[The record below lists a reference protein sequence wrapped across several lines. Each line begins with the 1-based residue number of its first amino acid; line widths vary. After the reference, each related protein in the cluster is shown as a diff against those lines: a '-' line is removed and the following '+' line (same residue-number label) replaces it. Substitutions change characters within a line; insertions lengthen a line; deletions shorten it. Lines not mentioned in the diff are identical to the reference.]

1 MRVSASFLPGLASA
15 AVPFTLQGPG
25 VNPADFRVTVFASGL
40 SYPLGMARLP
50 DGSMLVSVLQN
61 ASFFGGTA
69 SLVRLVDANGDG
81 VADAAPVVLYT
92 GLSMGQSSLKIAGNL
107 VFVTGQK
114 TPITVLRLGATPAS
128 ALTLVGTITVTYP
141 SGGWLHPHS
150 ALAVRKTQGS
160 ANRYDLLFQLG
171 SDTNFAVTTRTAT
184 LGNIAIS
191 GATGTLAGESIYL
204 LNITDQTGSVTAS
217 GLTRVASG
225 LRNAAGMAFHPV
237 TGDLYFQ
244 ENGIDGLVDANE
256 PLSADELNVIP
267 RNSLGSA
274 GWFFGFPANYTAY
287 RTGIRVG
294 GAGVQPL
301 IAFQPL
307 PNPQTGAESEGAND
321 IAHAPPGFPDG
332 LNTGIFVGF
341 HGKFGL
347 GGVQN
352 EENPLVYVNPATG
365 SYFHFIAGKQA
376 GIGHLD
382 GLLSTRD
389 SLFVAD
395 LSTTGSLGSG
405 LGGGVIYQ
413 IKSNVTPRAPSIEV
427 KPAAAGVELRWD
439 RGSLQEALDPA
450 GPWAPLPDA
459 FSPATFPLDQPR
471 KFFRA
476 GY

>member
-1 MRVSASFLPGLASA
+1 
-15 AVPFTLQGPG
+15 
-25 VNPADFRVTVFASGL
+25 
-40 SYPLGMARLP
+40 
-50 DGSMLVSVLQN
+50 
-61 ASFFGGTA
+61 
-69 SLVRLVDANGDG
+69 
-81 VADAAPVVLYT
+81 
-92 GLSMGQSSLKIAGNL
+92 
-107 VFVTGQK
+107 
-114 TPITVLRLGATPAS
+114 
-128 ALTLVGTITVTYP
+128 
-141 SGGWLHPHS
+141 
-150 ALAVRKTQGS
+150 
-160 ANRYDLLFQLG
+160 
-171 SDTNFAVTTRTAT
+171 
-184 LGNIAIS
+184 
-191 GATGTLAGESIYL
+191 
-204 LNITDQTGSVTAS
+204 VTAS